1 MKKVGVNDRAQNQR
15 DDKRKKAEDNRKR
28 RNHSKH
34 PGQVAD
40 WAGVDGQL
48 LVKAIAAVARHG
60 GALRL
65 GYTRDGGAYAIGIY
79 GDGDPFTEYVPPSD
93 SVDDYLKGVIEDYE

>member
-1 MKKVGVNDRAQNQR
+1 MGANDVERNR
-15 DDKRKKAEDNRKR
+15 KDDKRRASEEKRKR
-28 RNHSKH
+28 RSNQSGSH
-34 PGQVAD
+34 GIAD
-40 WAGVDGQL
+40 WATADGVL
-48 LVKAIAAVARHG
+48 LAKAVASVARDG

-93 SVDDYLKGVIEDYE
+93 DLNEFLKGLVEDYG